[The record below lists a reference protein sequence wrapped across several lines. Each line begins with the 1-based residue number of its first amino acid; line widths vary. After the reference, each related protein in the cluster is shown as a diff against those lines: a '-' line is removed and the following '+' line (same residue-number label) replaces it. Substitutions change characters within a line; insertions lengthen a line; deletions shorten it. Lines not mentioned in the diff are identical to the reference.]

1 MDVVVSAR
9 EQEVHFSITIA
20 QNNHVYW
27 ERWRPTS
34 GFIRP
39 DSTSSNNYQYPII
52 NAIFDD
58 DHNKQAQAFI
68 GKCVLLFLNATIS
81 HLSIDAG
88 LMFIDSL
95 HRIDG

>member
-1 MDVVVSAR
+1 
-9 EQEVHFSITIA
+9 VHFSITIV
-20 QNNHVYW
+20 QNNDVYW

-39 DSTSSNNYQYPII
+39 DNNNTDYQHPII

-68 GKCVLLFLNATIS
+68 GRYLLI
-81 HLSIDAG
+81 
-88 LMFIDSL
+88 
-95 HRIDG
+95 